1 MDVRPATDV
10 DAAEIAALLTALGY
24 PAQPLEIRRRLALLE
39 ESDAVLLTVGG
50 MVALHRIPLLA
61 EGGAV
66 ARITALV
73 VAPDRRGAGIGRELL
88 AAAEQVARRWGC
100 DLVEVSSGRRQE
112 RESAHRF
119 YRAAGFEDTATR
131 STRYWKRLALA

>member
-1 MDVRPATDV
+1 VDVRPATDV
-10 DAAEIAALLTALGY
+10 DAAEIAALLGVLGY
-24 PAQPLEIRRRLALLE
+24 PVQAAEVRRRLALLE

-50 MVALHRIPLLA
+50 MIALHRVPLVA
-61 EGGAV
+61 EGGAL

-73 VAPDRRGAGIGRELL
+73 VVPDCRGVGIGRVLL
-88 AAAEQVARRWGC
+88 AAAEQVARCWGC

-112 RESAHRF
+112 REGAHRF
-119 YRAAGFEDTATR
+119 YRAAGFEDTARR